1 MSVYIFSHI
10 YYNNNIKL
18 IYLDMKNVAGG
29 ADMEAENQVEI
40 EENSSNYTSSK
51 YRTPDGFTA
60 DNVIFTVT
68 NEGKHYW
75 IPNLQLLMIKR
86 KKWPYKGCWAL
97 PGGFINPGEKPLE
110 AAKRELMEET
120 KVSGLH
126 IEHVDVYSEFGRDP
140 RGWIIT
146 SSYCALVNE
155 EVLKNREAGDDAA
168 QTELVS
174 LEEILNM
181 QKGSEDGTDEENE
194 GKLAFDHRDII
205 NDALKIVRRRI
216 MSTDVVKELLPEE
229 FTISELYKIIVAIS
243 PQFGEQVPEK
253 YVPNF
258 RRKVIS
264 RGIIAETQNTTNR
277 SSNSNTVLFKFTGK
291 IPPTTIFD

>member
-1 MSVYIFSHI
+1 MNKETLS
-10 YYNNNIKL
+10 K
-18 IYLDMKNVAGG
+18 
-29 ADMEAENQVEI
+29 VEEK

-60 DNVIFTVT
+60 DNVIFTIT
-68 NEGKHYW
+68 NEGKNYW
-75 IPNLQLLMIKR
+75 TPKLHLLMIKR

-120 KVSGLH
+120 TVSGLH
-126 IEHVDVYSEFGRDP
+126 IELAGVYSEFGRDP

-146 SSYCALVNE
+146 ASHYALVNE

-181 QKGSEDGTDEENE
+181 QRGQEDGTDEENE
-194 GKLAFDHRDII
+194 GKLAFDHVDII
-205 NDALKIVRRRI
+205 NDALKIVRHRI
-216 MSTDVVKELLPEE
+216 TSTDIVKELLPEE
-229 FTISELYKIIVAIS
+229 FTISELYKTIVAIS
-243 PQFGEQVPEK
+243 PEFEEQVPEK
-253 YVPNF
+253 YIPNF

-264 RGIIAETQNTTNR
+264 RGIITETQNTTNR
-277 SSNSNTVLFKFTGK
+277 NSNSNTVLFKFSGN